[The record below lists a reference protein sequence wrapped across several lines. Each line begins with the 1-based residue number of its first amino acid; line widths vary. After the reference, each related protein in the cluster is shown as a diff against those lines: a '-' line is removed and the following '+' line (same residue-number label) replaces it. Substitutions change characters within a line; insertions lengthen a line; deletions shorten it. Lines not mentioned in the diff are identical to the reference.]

1 MKKKLSLLVLAVAV
15 VGPVWAEGIS
25 YDPYEGYNRF
35 MFRVNDNLDRHVL
48 VPVAK
53 GYRKVTPSPVRTG
66 VRNFFNN
73 LRDVVS
79 FGSNV
84 LRLDIEKAGTDL
96 VRVGINSTFGL
107 GGLIDIAGAGQIPNN
122 KNTLGDTFAS
132 WGWKNSNYF
141 VYPLTG
147 PSTVRD
153 SVGNTVTYAY
163 SVNDVLFTKPGVRY
177 GTAVLNGI
185 NKREAVLD
193 LTDSLDEVSLDSYA
207 YVRDMY
213 MGMRN
218 RQVGNTAAL
227 EEEIDI
233 DSLVPVD
240 QLPDDTT
247 PASNDPFVPQDDRMQ
262 ANPESHHATATDAD
276 GAITEVVID
285 SVPAAMQ
292 DEVGSLAYVH
302 AKYINYWPVESVQ

>member
-1 MKKKLSLLVLAVAV
+1 MDNGMKKQLCVAVLAVAV
-15 VGPVWAEGIS
+15 VSPVWADGA
-25 YDPYEGYNRF
+25 YQDPYQGYNRF
-35 MFRVNDNLDRHVL
+35 MFRVNDTLDRHVM

-84 LRLDIEKAGTDL
+84 LRLDIEKASTDL

-107 GGLIDIAGAGQIPNN
+107 GGLIDIAGAGQMPNN

-153 SVGNTVTYAY
+153 SIGNTILYAY
-163 SVNDVLFTKPGVRY
+163 PVQKVVFTEPVARY
-177 GTAVLNGI
+177 GAVVLSGVER
-185 NKREAVLD
+185 REAVLD
-193 LTDSLDEVSLDSYA
+193 LTDSLDDAALDRYA
-207 YVRDMY
+207 YVRDIY
-213 MGMRN
+213 MDMRN
-218 RQVGNTAAL
+218 RQVGNTQASSV
-227 EEEIDI
+227 EDIDI
-233 DSLVPVD
+233 DSLVPAEND
-240 QLPDDTT
+240 ASDDTSAADAAAEFADLPEPVALDAAVMDAPAAELPLAAEVSVSANTLAWT
-247 PASNDPFVPQDDRMQ
+247 PAH
-262 ANPESHHATATDAD
+262 E
-276 GAITEVVID
+276 
-285 SVPAAMQ
+285 
-292 DEVGSLAYVH
+292 
-302 AKYINYWPVESVQ
+302 KYLNYWPVESVQ

>member
-1 MKKKLSLLVLAVAV
+1 MDNGMKKQLCVAVLAVAV
-15 VGPVWAEGIS
+15 VSPVWADGA
-25 YDPYEGYNRF
+25 YQDPYQGYNRF
-35 MFRVNDNLDRHVL
+35 MFRVNDTLDRHVM

-84 LRLDIEKAGTDL
+84 LRLDIEKASTDL

-107 GGLIDIAGAGQIPNN
+107 GGLIDIAGAGQMPNN

-153 SVGNTVTYAY
+153 SIGNTILYAY
-163 SVNDVLFTKPGVRY
+163 PVQKVVFTEPVARY
-177 GTAVLNGI
+177 GAVVLSGVER
-185 NKREAVLD
+185 REAVLD
-193 LTDSLDEVSLDSYA
+193 LTDSLDDAALDRYA
-207 YVRDMY
+207 YVRDIY
-213 MGMRN
+213 MDMRN
-218 RQVGNTAAL
+218 RQVGNTQASSV
-227 EEEIDI
+227 EDIDI
-233 DSLVPVD
+233 DSLVPAEND
-240 QLPDDTT
+240 ASDDTS
-247 PASNDPFVPQDDRMQ
+247 AADAAAEFADL
-262 ANPESHHATATDAD
+262 PEPVALDAAVMD
-276 GAITEVVID
+276 A
-285 SVPAAMQ
+285 PAAELPLAA
-292 DEVGSLAYVH
+292 EVPTSANTLAWTSAH
-302 AKYINYWPVESVQ
+302 EKYLNYWPVESVQ